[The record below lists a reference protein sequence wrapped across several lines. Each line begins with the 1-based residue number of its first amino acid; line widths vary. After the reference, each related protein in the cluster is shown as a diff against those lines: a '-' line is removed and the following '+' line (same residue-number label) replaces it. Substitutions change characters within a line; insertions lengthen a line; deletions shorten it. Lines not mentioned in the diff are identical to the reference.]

1 MSFRKR
7 PPIPHGDCPI
17 IVDVSVSATG
27 ARSLVSQSSE
37 DFFNSH
43 PIPMEEFTLS
53 EELQAGVPL
62 KEIPCNGLIG
72 SNDPLDHNI
81 DADQLLKR
89 LNSAPTSDPTE

>member
-27 ARSLVSQSSE
+27 LRSLVSESSE
-37 DFFNSH
+37 VFFNSH

-53 EELQAGVPL
+53 EEMQAGVPL

-72 SNDPLDHNI
+72 SNDPLDHSI
-81 DADQLLKR
+81 DAEQVLKS
-89 LNSAPTSDPTE
+89 LDSVSAPDPTD